1 MDKPIG
7 RWITKRILAQKVS
20 SKLKSLLLANLPNCH
35 LVISKPQNR
44 MNLIDEITD
53 ELAKWTLD
61 MCQQLD
67 IMYGSDGY
75 IVESGANGT
84 LV

>member
-1 MDKPIG
+1 MRELQISDIFPNE
-7 RWITKRILAQKVS
+7 W
-20 SKLKSLLLANLPNCH
+20 LKSLLLANLANFSSLTSC
-35 LVISKPQNR
+35 KPQNR

>member
-1 MDKPIG
+1 MRQLQIFDIFQYD
-7 RWITKRILAQKVS
+7 W
-20 SKLKSLLLANLPNCH
+20 LKSLLLANLANFH

-67 IMYGSDGY
+67 IM
-75 IVESGANGT
+75 
-84 LV
+84 

>member
-1 MDKPIG
+1 MRQLQIFDIFQYD
-7 RWITKRILAQKVS
+7 W
-20 SKLKSLLLANLPNCH
+20 LKSLLLANLANFY

>member
-1 MDKPIG
+1 
-7 RWITKRILAQKVS
+7 
-20 SKLKSLLLANLPNCH
+20 
-35 LVISKPQNR
+35 

-67 IMYGSDGY
+67 IMYGSDWY

>member
-1 MDKPIG
+1 MAFLGYMNFK
-7 RWITKRILAQKVS
+7 ITN
-20 SKLKSLLLANLPNCH
+20 LANYY
-35 LVISKPQNR
+35 LVISKSQNR

>member
-1 MDKPIG
+1 MWQLQIFDIFQNE
-7 RWITKRILAQKVS
+7 W
-20 SKLKSLLLANLPNCH
+20 LKSPLLANVAISY
-35 LVISKPQNR
+35 LVISKPHNR